1 MLLDNGFK
9 QDFGLIGNL
18 ANRASLDD
26 GSAAKNRTFWL
37 RVAEAFKSTVPA
49 NHDSLFFLS
58 EPHPADQ
65 GFNPDPLETLPH
77 SWAKLRLTWKDINER
92 HKTMPL

>member
-26 GSAAKNRTFWL
+26 GLAAKNRTFWM
-37 RVAEAFKSTVPA
+37 RVVEAFKSTLPA
-49 NHDSLFFLS
+49 NCDNLFFQS
-58 EPHPADQ
+58 DPHLADQ
-65 GFNPDPLETLPH
+65 GFNPDSLERLPH
-77 SWAKLRLTWKDINER
+77 SWTKQRLTWKDINKR
-92 HKTMPL
+92 A